1 MVRRPGL
8 RQKTKEYRLNPMVFV
23 GMDPKGILST
33 YCKSH
38 IDVLQEIWQIEEK
51 ELSIILPP

>member
-1 MVRRPGL
+1 
-8 RQKTKEYRLNPMVFV
+8 MVFV
-23 GMDPKGILST
+23 GMDHPKGILST

-51 ELSIILPP
+51 ELSVILLP